1 MENRKRYFKKRFV
14 SLMLTVFLL
23 IVISILKIGNFGGNF
38 EELFNTANLNDV
50 DIETSNN
57 VETNAL
63 ANLDQ
68 KLSVHF
74 IDVGQADSIF
84 IKQGSHYMLIDG
96 GNNDDGDLVV
106 NYLKSEGVD
115 RLEYIIATH
124 PHEDHIGGLDDVI
137 NNFEV
142 EKVLMPNKTTTTKTY
157 ENFLIAIKNRQEKMR
172 EEGKDVTL
180 KKIPK
185 VNETYTFGNASFTVL
200 APNSKDYGDNYNNYS
215 IVIKMIFGDNSFLFT
230 GDAEITSEK
239 EIISAGYNLKSDL
252 LKVGHHGSHTS
263 TSKEFL
269 EAVSPKY
276 AVISVEKNNKY
287 NLPKKSVMNR
297 LKDAGVVIYRTDETG
312 SIVATSD
319 GKNITFD
326 KSPCSYSYMK

>member
-1 MENRKRYFKKRFV
+1 MRK
-14 SLMLTVFLL
+14 
-23 IVISILKIGNFGGNF
+23 
-38 EELFNTANLNDV
+38 
-50 DIETSNN
+50 
-57 VETNAL
+57 
-63 ANLDQ
+63 
-68 KLSVHF
+68 
-74 IDVGQADSIF
+74 
-84 IKQGSHYMLIDG
+84 
-96 GNNDDGDLVV
+96 
-106 NYLKSEGVD
+106 
-115 RLEYIIATH
+115 
-124 PHEDHIGGLDDVI
+124 
-137 NNFEV
+137 
-142 EKVLMPNKTTTTKTY
+142 
-157 ENFLIAIKNRQEKMR
+157 
-172 EEGKDVTL
+172 EGKDVTL

-185 VNETYTFGNASFTVL
+185 VNETYTFGNTSFTIL

-239 EIISAGYNLKSDL
+239 EMISAGYNLKSDL

-297 LKDAGVVIYRTDETG
+297 LKDAGVVVYRTDEAG